1 MGDLYETH
9 KLGVLRFYLFTKS
22 MTNGDEVFPETEE
35 GADIQTDE
43 QQESATG
50 HRQQKRTMED
60 VEQLTRKT
68 QDREQ
73 QIHTVEDDEQRTTKM
88 SGSVSTAAV
97 QVDLM

>member
-1 MGDLYETH
+1 
-9 KLGVLRFYLFTKS
+9 

-35 GADIQTDE
+35 IADIQTDEQQSDE

-50 HRQQKRTMED
+50 HRQQKHTMED

-68 QDREQ
+68 QDSEQ
-73 QIHTVEDDEQRTTKM
+73 QIHIVEDDEQRTTKM

-97 QVDLM
+97 QVVDLM